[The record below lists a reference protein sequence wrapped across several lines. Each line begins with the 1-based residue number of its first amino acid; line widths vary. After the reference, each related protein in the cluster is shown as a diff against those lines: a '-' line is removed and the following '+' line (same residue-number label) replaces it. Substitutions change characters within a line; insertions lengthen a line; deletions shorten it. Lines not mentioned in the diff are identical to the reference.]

1 MNKRFIVIGIS
12 LAVIVI
18 LIFVAYGTKKEGNG
32 GRAGFLKANSVK
44 DLISDGKL
52 DEAKEKI
59 DRMSTE
65 ANADSSALG
74 KIYFNLAKAY
84 EKREDLVKARDAYG
98 VILNNYQ
105 NVDNILEVQ
114 KRLSEF
120 NMEILFSRIITDADV
135 LYEVEPGDS
144 LIKIAKKFGTT
155 VELIKTSNGLES
167 DMIMA
172 NSKLKVSKARYKIL
186 VDKSQNRLTLLSD
199 GNQIVKVYQIST
211 GENNSTPLGTFKVVN
226 RIVDPVWYTQGAV
239 VPAESPDNIL
249 GSRWLGLSESGYGI
263 HGTTKP
269 DSVGTQATKGCV
281 RMLNHD
287 VEELYTIVPVGTEVT
302 IID

>member
-1 MNKRFIVIGIS
+1 MNNRFIGIGIT
-12 LAVIVI
+12 LAVILI
-18 LIFVAYGTKKEGNG
+18 LIFVAYGTRKQG
-32 GRAGFLKANSVK
+32 GDGGFLEVNSVK
-44 DLISDGKL
+44 DFISDGKL

-59 DRMSTE
+59 DAISAE

-74 KIYFNLAKAY
+74 KVYFNLAEAY
-84 EKREDLVKARDAYG
+84 EKKENLVKARDTYG
-98 VILNNYQ
+98 LILNNYQ

-114 KRLSEF
+114 KRLSEL
-120 NMEILFSRIITDADV
+120 NMEILFSRIITDTDV
-135 LYEVEPGDS
+135 FYEVEPGDS
-144 LIKIAKKFGTT
+144 LLKIAKKFGTT
-155 VELIKTSNGLES
+155 VELIKASNGLES

-186 VDKSQNRLTLLSD
+186 IDKSQNRLTLLAGD
-199 GNQIVKVYQIST
+199 NQIVKVYRVST
-211 GENNSTPLGTFKVVN
+211 GENNSTPLGTFKIVN
-226 RIVDPVWYTQGAV
+226 RIEDPVWYTQGAV

-281 RMLNHD
+281 RMFNYD
-287 VEELYTIVPVGTEVT
+287 VEELYAIVAVGTEVT

>member
-1 MNKRFIVIGIS
+1 MNNRFIGIGIT
-12 LAVIVI
+12 LAVILI
-18 LIFVAYGTKKEGNG
+18 LIFVAYGTRKQG
-32 GRAGFLKANSVK
+32 GAGGFLEVNSVK

-59 DRMSTE
+59 DAISAE

-74 KIYFNLAKAY
+74 KVYFNLAEAY
-84 EKREDLVKARDAYG
+84 EKKENLVKARDTYG
-98 VILNNYQ
+98 LILNRYQ

-114 KRLSEF
+114 KRLSEL
-120 NMEILFSRIITDADV
+120 NMEILFSRIITDTDV
-135 LYEVEPGDS
+135 FYEVEPGDS
-144 LIKIAKKFGTT
+144 LLKIAKKFGTT
-155 VELIKTSNGLES
+155 VELIKASNGLES

-186 VDKSQNRLTLLSD
+186 IDKSQNRLTLLAGD
-199 GNQIVKVYQIST
+199 NQIVKVYRVST
-211 GENNSTPLGTFKVVN
+211 GENNSTPLGTFKIVN
-226 RIVDPVWYTQGAV
+226 RIEDPVWYTQGAV

-281 RMLNHD
+281 RMFNHD
-287 VEELYTIVPVGTEVT
+287 VEELYAIVAVGTEVT

>member
-1 MNKRFIVIGIS
+1 MNNRFIGIGIT
-12 LAVIVI
+12 LAVILI
-18 LIFVAYGTKKEGNG
+18 LIFVAYGTRKQG
-32 GRAGFLKANSVK
+32 GDGGFLEVNSVK
-44 DLISDGKL
+44 DFISDGKL

-59 DRMSTE
+59 DAISAE

-74 KIYFNLAKAY
+74 KVYFNLAEAY
-84 EKREDLVKARDAYG
+84 EKKENLVKARDTYG
-98 VILNNYQ
+98 LILNNYQ

-114 KRLSEF
+114 KRLSEL
-120 NMEILFSRIITDADV
+120 NMEILFSRIITDTDV
-135 LYEVEPGDS
+135 FYEVEPGDS
-144 LIKIAKKFGTT
+144 LLKIAKKFGTT
-155 VELIKTSNGLES
+155 VELIKASNGLES

-186 VDKSQNRLTLLSD
+186 IDKSQNRLTLLAGD
-199 GNQIVKVYQIST
+199 NQIVKVYRVST
-211 GENNSTPLGTFKVVN
+211 GENNSTPLGTFKIVN
-226 RIVDPVWYTQGAV
+226 RIEDPVWYTQGAV

-281 RMLNHD
+281 RMFNHD
-287 VEELYTIVPVGTEVT
+287 VEELYAIVAVGTEVT